1 MRKSFIL
8 FSALFIYSTCFAAF
22 EIKNPAI
29 KAAEIFLPIGKTG
42 QKISLMELSTVTV
55 TDFERLSGRHMKFF
69 DRLSF
74 KSHQKKL
81 RNSIAKDGT
90 IKNKRLIK

>member
-1 MRKSFIL
+1 MKKSFIL

-22 EIKNPAI
+22 EIKNSAI

-42 QKISLMELSTVTV
+42 QQISLMELSTVAV

-69 DRLSF
+69 DRLAF
-74 KSHQKKL
+74 KSYQKKL
-81 RNSIAKDGT
+81 K
-90 IKNKRLIK
+90 